1 MTIGEHMDSKLEEYN
16 LTSCVKE
23 KNVEYAWVTFNRI
36 DKSIP
41 AMNFA
46 KFVAECEL
54 VSIRGNKDGSI
65 TCWF

>member
-1 MTIGEHMDSKLEEYN
+1 MDSKLEEYN
-16 LTSCVKE
+16 LTNCVKE
-23 KNVEYAWVTFNRI
+23 KNVQYAWVEFTKI
-36 DKSIP
+36 DKSID

-54 VSIRGNKDGSI
+54 VSIRGSKDGSI

>member
-1 MTIGEHMDSKLEEYN
+1 MTIGEFMNNMLEKYN

-23 KNVEYAWVTFNRI
+23 KNVEYALVTFNRI
-36 DKSIP
+36 DKSID

-54 VSIRGNKDGSI
+54 VSIRGNEDGSI

>member
-1 MTIGEHMDSKLEEYN
+1 MTIGEYMDSKLEEYN
-16 LTSCVKE
+16 LTSCIKE
-23 KNVEYAWVTFNRI
+23 KNVQYAWVEFTKI
-36 DKSIP
+36 DKSID

-54 VSIRGNKDGSI
+54 VSIRGSKDGSI

>member
-1 MTIGEHMDSKLEEYN
+1 MTIGEFMDSCLEKYN

-23 KNVEYAWVTFNRI
+23 KNVEYTLVKFTKL
-36 DKSIP
+36 DKSID

-54 VSIRGNKDGSI
+54 VSIRGSKDGSI

>member
-1 MTIGEHMDSKLEEYN
+1 MDSRLEKYN
-16 LTSCVKE
+16 LTTCVKE
-23 KNVEYAWVTFNRI
+23 KNVQYSWVEFTKI
-36 DKSIP
+36 DKSTD